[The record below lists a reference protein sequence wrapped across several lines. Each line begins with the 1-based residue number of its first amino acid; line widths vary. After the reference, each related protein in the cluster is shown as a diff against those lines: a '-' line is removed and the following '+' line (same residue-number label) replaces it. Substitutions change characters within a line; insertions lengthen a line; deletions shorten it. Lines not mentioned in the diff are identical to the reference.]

1 MAEKQSL
8 EGNGIFA
15 SKQKQ
20 AHMKLVLS
28 CRTGK
33 PRHGPAWMAAE
44 ATCRRLSR
52 ATSLLL
58 TRLSR
63 VLQSQPG

>member
-1 MAEKQSL
+1 MAEKQSP

-20 AHMKLVLS
+20 AHVKPVLS
-28 CRTGK
+28 CCTGK
-33 PRHGPAWMAAE
+33 PGHGPAWMAAE
-44 ATCRRLSR
+44 ATCCRLSR
-52 ATSLLL
+52 ATSLSLIC
-58 TRLSR
+58 LSR